1 MNQCIVIKRK
11 TQIVEI
17 GKRTCRM
24 TAIFFILIHPAYCQP
39 HNAADSLSGAVTL
52 QNCVRYALAHQPSVE
67 KSLMDE
73 EITERSIKGKLADW
87 FPQLNFSYSIV
98 HNPQLPTSIIQGEPP
113 LKVGLQN
120 TSTGQLSLSQT
131 IFNRDVLLASSSA
144 GDVRRRASE
153 QTIGNKIEVAA
164 DVSKAFYAVLVT
176 REEIDLV
183 DEDIVRLERSLK
195 DAYDQY
201 KGGVADK
208 TDYKRATILLNNA
221 KAEKRQSEEFLKA
234 RYALLKEQMG
244 YPPNAELKL
253 AYNSGQME
261 REALLDTTQTVHYE
275 NRIEFQSLQTQK
287 RLQEDDL
294 DYYEWSFL
302 PSLTLF
308 GSYSFNYQ
316 SNGYTQLYDLNY
328 PSSFVGLQLSFPIF
342 EGGKRYQEIKQAQL
356 ELERFDF
363 DFISLKNS
371 VNTEYSEAMANYKS
385 DLNNYHILKE
395 NLELAKDV
403 YETIQLQY
411 RAGTKTYLEV
421 ISAETDL
428 RAAQV
433 NHTNAL
439 YQVLSSKVDVQK
451 ALGTLQ
457 YQN

>member
-1 MNQCIVIKRK
+1 MKQKNRIEMFKS
-11 TQIVEI
+11 I
-17 GKRTCRM
+17 GEWTFAAALFLFWPVHAQTRGASDT
-24 TAIFFILIHPAYCQP
+24 LPGPA
-39 HNAADSLSGAVTL
+39 TL
-52 QNCVRYALAHQPSVE
+52 QNCVRYALSHQPSVE

-73 EITERSIKGKLADW
+73 EIAERTIKAKLSDW
-87 FPQLNFSYSIV
+87 FPQLNFNYSIEHFPKV
-98 HNPQLPTSIIQGEPP
+98 PTS
-113 LKVGLQN
+113 VGVAGGLTEIAN
-120 TSTGQLSLSQT
+120 GLPYVSVGQLSLSQT

-144 GDVRRRASE
+144 GDVRRRAAE
-153 QTIGNKIEVAA
+153 QTIGDKIEVTA
-164 DVSKAFYAVLVT
+164 DVSKAFYSVLVT
-176 REEIDLV
+176 QEEIQLL

-221 KAEKRQSEEFLKA
+221 NAEKKQAEEFLKA
-234 RYALLKEQMG
+234 RYAFLKEQMG
-244 YPPNAELKL
+244 YPSNAELKL

-275 NRIEFQSLQTQK
+275 NRIEYESLQTQK
-287 RLQEDDL
+287 RLQADNL

-302 PSLTLF
+302 PSVSLF
-308 GSYSFNYQ
+308 GGYDYNYYSSAY
-316 SNGYTQLYDLNY
+316 SQLYKTNY

-356 ELERFDF
+356 ELDRFDY
-363 DFISLKNS
+363 DFIALKNS
-371 VNTEYSEAMANYKS
+371 VNTEYMNALANYKS
-385 DLNNYHILKE
+385 DLNNYHVLKE

-411 RAGTKTYLEV
+411 KAGTKTYLEV

-439 YQVLSSKVDVQK
+439 YQLLSSKLDVQK

-457 YQN
+457 YQ

>member
-1 MNQCIVIKRK
+1 MDHYLIIRK
-11 TQIVEI
+11 KKSIESITSRAGWMSLTLLFLFRPVCAQTFAV
-17 GKRTCRM
+17 T
-24 TAIFFILIHPAYCQP
+24 
-39 HNAADSLSGAVTL
+39 DSLSGRANL

-67 KSLMDE
+67 KSLLDE

-87 FPQLNFSYSIV
+87 FPQLNFNYSIV
-98 HNPQLPTSIIQGEPP
+98 HNPQLPTSIIQGQPP

-120 TSTGQLSLSQT
+120 TSTGQFSLSQT

-144 GDVRRRASE
+144 SDVRRRASE
-153 QTIGNKIEVAA
+153 QTISNKIEVVAG
-164 DVSKAFYAVLVT
+164 VSKAFYAVLVT
-176 REEIDLV
+176 QEEIELL

-221 KAEKRQSEEFLKA
+221 RAEKRQSEEFLKA

-244 YPPNAELKL
+244 YPPNSELKL

-261 REALLDTTQTVHYE
+261 REALLDTAQAIRYE

-287 RLQEDDL
+287 RLQEDDV

-302 PSLTLF
+302 PSLTFF
-308 GSYSFNYQ
+308 GSYNFNYQ
-316 SNGYTQLYDLNY
+316 SNGYTQLYNLNY

-342 EGGKRYQEIKQAQL
+342 QGGKRYQEIKQAQL
-356 ELERFDF
+356 ELERFDY

-371 VNTEYSEAMANYKS
+371 VNTEYTEALANYKS
-385 DLNNYHILKE
+385 DLNNYHVLKE

-439 YQVLSSKVDVQK
+439 YQVLSSKLDVQK

-457 YQN
+457 YQ